1 MPDPIA
7 GVHLRRTDEN
17 VAEIDALAT
26 LVGGRAGLG
35 AVLDDLDR
43 RGRRGWAPGLKS
55 RRAFT
60 WDRAD
65 RRTTQWWPQGI
76 STSADASDTELVHGR
91 RLVVTTWY
99 AKDLGDGNHGSRL
112 SFVDLATRRYRH
124 VLLVV
129 PRIVDGDVRVE
140 PLEIHAGGLAWHGPW
155 LHVAATAAGLFVF
168 HVDDIVRV
176 PEQAPESVRVEPLES
191 HAGGLA
197 WHGPWLHVAAT
208 ATGLFVFHVDDIV
221 RVPEQAPESVRV
233 AGEEYRYLLP
243 VRFAYEART
252 DDGHERLRYSFV
264 SLDRASSPPQLL
276 AGEYGRGRQTRRL
289 AHFAL
294 DPDSRFVAPGG
305 DGACRPQQLHDEGIG
320 QAQGVVQVD
329 GRYYVTTSHGPWKP
343 GSVHVGVPG
352 AWRSHRWAVPMGP
365 EDLAYW
371 PSRDELWSL
380 SEHPRRRWVFSV
392 RRSRLTP

>member
-7 GVHLRRTDEN
+7 GVHLRRTEEN

-129 PRIVDGDVRVE
+129 PRLVDGDVRVE

-155 LHVAATAAGLFVF
+155 LHVAATAA
-168 HVDDIVRV
+168 
-176 PEQAPESVRVEPLES
+176 
-191 HAGGLA
+191 
-197 WHGPWLHVAAT
+197 
-208 ATGLFVFHVDDIV
+208 GLFVFHVDDIV

-294 DPDSRFVAPGG
+294 DPDSRFVAPGD
-305 DGACRPQQLHDEGIG
+305 DGACRPLRLHDEGIG
-320 QAQGVVQVD
+320 QTQGVVQVD

-392 RRSRLTP
+392 RRSRLAP

>member
-7 GVHLRRTDEN
+7 GVHLRRTEEN

-129 PRIVDGDVRVE
+129 PRLVDGGVRVE

-155 LHVAATAAGLFVF
+155 LHVAATAA
-168 HVDDIVRV
+168 
-176 PEQAPESVRVEPLES
+176 
-191 HAGGLA
+191 
-197 WHGPWLHVAAT
+197 
-208 ATGLFVFHVDDIV
+208 GLFVFHVDDIV

-392 RRSRLTP
+392 RRSRLSP

>member
-7 GVHLRRTDEN
+7 GVHLRRTEEN

-129 PRIVDGDVRVE
+129 PRLVDGGVRVE

-155 LHVAATAAGLFVF
+155 LHVAATAA
-168 HVDDIVRV
+168 
-176 PEQAPESVRVEPLES
+176 
-191 HAGGLA
+191 
-197 WHGPWLHVAAT
+197 
-208 ATGLFVFHVDDIV
+208 GLFVFHVDDIV

-294 DPDSRFVAPGG
+294 DPDSRFVAPGD
-305 DGACRPQQLHDEGIG
+305 DGACRPLRLHDEGIG
-320 QAQGVVQVD
+320 QAQGVVAGRRSLLRDHVARPLEARLGARRRPRRVAKPPVGRAD
-329 GRYYVTTSHGPWKP
+329 GSGGPGLLALARRAVVAQRAPTTA
-343 GSVHVGVPG
+343 VGVQRAQVTPRPLTRHG
-352 AWRSHRWAVPMGP
+352 QDRASRSNSSPVCTGTTQKTRPTG
-365 EDLAYW
+365 
-371 PSRDELWSL
+371 SR
-380 SEHPRRRWVFSV
+380 RIA
-392 RRSRLTP
+392 

>member
-1 MPDPIA
+1 MADPIA
-7 GVHLRRTDEN
+7 GVHLRRTEEN

-26 LVGGRAGLG
+26 LVGGRVGLG

-65 RRTTQWWPQGI
+65 RRTRQWWPQGI

-129 PRIVDGDVRVE
+129 PRLVGGDVRVE

-155 LHVAATAAGLFVF
+155 LHVAATGKGLYVC

-176 PEQAPESVRVEPLES
+176 PADAPGEVRS
-191 HAGGLA
+191 
-197 WHGPWLHVAAT
+197 T
-208 ATGLFVFHVDDIV
+208 ARD
-221 RVPEQAPESVRV
+221 
-233 AGEEYRYLLP
+233 YRYLLP
-243 VRFAYEART
+243 VRFVYEAFT
-252 DDGHERLRYSFV
+252 DEGHERLRYSFV
-264 SLDRASSPPQLL
+264 SLDRTSSPPQLI
-276 AGEYGRGRQTRRL
+276 AGEYGRGGQSRRL
-289 AHFAL
+289 VHCPL
-294 DPDSRFVAPGG
+294 DRTTSFVASAD
-305 DGACRPQQLHDEGIG
+305 DGVSRPLLLHDAGVG

-329 GRYYVTTSHGPWKP
+329 GRYYLTTSHGPWMP

-352 AWRSHRWAVPMGP
+352 AWRRHRWPVPMGP

-380 SEHPRRRWVFSV
+380 SEHPRRRWVYSV
-392 RRSRLTP
+392 RRSRLAP